1 MDSPRYFILAKS
13 TVTPKSKASLYY
25 TGKDFSWYKADA
37 RLWTEKTT
45 QKHLNDDVI
54 QQLIE
59 FGMVGRVRIIRNF

>member
-13 TVTPKSKASLYY
+13 TVTTKSKASLYY
-25 TGKDFSWYKADA
+25 TGKGFSWYKADA

-54 QQLIE
+54 QKLNSLGLI
-59 FGMVGRVRIIRNF
+59 GKVRIIRHS